1 MEYRLLGTSGL
12 RVSPLCLGTA
22 FYGSITSVAAATQLV
37 HHALAAGINFIDTA
51 NTYGDQRFDYAGVP
65 KDRLMVEEIL
75 GRALQGRR
83 HAVVLAS
90 KCGEPVG
97 KGPLQRGLARRHILQ
112 QVEISLRRLGTDYL
126 DLYYPHHPDP
136 QTPIEESLRAF
147 DDLLRQGKIR
157 ALGLSDYRA
166 WQVVQALWTAE
177 RKNLAEPACVQT
189 LYNLLDR
196 SDERELLPVCR
207 QFGLRLVIFSPMAG
221 GVLSA
226 QYRPGAAP
234 PPGSRAQYTRA
245 SAGRPAATPVLTDA
259 NLAAAQRLAA
269 FAADHDATASQMA
282 LAWLLSHEEVA
293 SAITGAGSPA
303 EIDENLRAI
312 ELARQDIDWGALE
325 KTIAGLTIG

>member
-1 MEYRLLGTSGL
+1 MEYRLLGTSGM

-22 FYGSITSVAAATQLV
+22 FYGSITPAAEATRLV
-37 HHALAAGINFIDTA
+37 HHALDSGINFIDTA
-51 NTYGDQRFDYAGVP
+51 NTYGDHRFDYAGVP
-65 KDRLMVEEIL
+65 KGRPMVEEIL
-75 GRALQGRR
+75 GRALHGRR

-97 KGPLQRGLARRHILQ
+97 KGPLQRGLSRRQIMQ
-112 QVEISLRRLGTDYL
+112 QVEISLRRLRTDYL

-136 QTPIEESLRAF
+136 QTPIEESLGAF
-147 DDLLRQGKIR
+147 DDLRHQGKIR
-157 ALGLSDYRA
+157 ALGLSDFRA

-177 RKNLAEPACVQT
+177 RKNLAVPACVQT

-234 PPGSRAQYTRA
+234 PPGSRAEYTRA

-269 FAADHDATASQMA
+269 FAADYDATASQLA
-282 LAWLLSHEEVA
+282 LAWLLSHQEVA

-303 EIDENLRAI
+303 ELDENLRSI
-312 ELARQDIDWGALE
+312 ELARQEIDWRAVEQAITGS
-325 KTIAGLTIG
+325 TGG